1 MKNVRLNEYEI
12 MNIRRIFLPAT
23 GGATPAAE
31 FGPAAKMQA
40 DPANEP
46 PFPFPS
52 PLFLRYRWGV
62 PHELEYHS

>member
-40 DPANEP
+40 DPANDP
-46 PFPFPS
+46 PS
-52 PLFLRYRWGV
+52 PPIPLLPSLSLGGA
-62 PHELEYHS
+62 P